1 LASSPLGLAE
11 RNRNPAAPDAAA
23 FEIMDGALAASSA
36 ALLAEETPAPVA
48 GDPEAAR
55 TRPDAGAARTMLLR
69 AAFARKRGQVL
80 AAVAALLV
88 LALALWISRRS
99 PALTPGS
106 TTKRAA
112 SPASRGPLG
121 APVPAQAGRLRI
133 DFDHPLKSGTLRVYV
148 DDELQIEEALT
159 GQKRKKALVF
169 GMHEGSFREELDV
182 PPGRHEV
189 RVEVRWDDNMRTER
203 IVGTFRSGA
212 TRRLEAGLGRIRR
225 DLSLEWK

>member
-1 LASSPLGLAE
+1 
-11 RNRNPAAPDAAA
+11 
-23 FEIMDGALAASSA
+23 M
-36 ALLAEETPAPVA
+36 
-48 GDPEAAR
+48 
-55 TRPDAGAARTMLLR
+55 
-69 AAFARKRGQVL
+69 
-80 AAVAALLV
+80 
-88 LALALWISRRS
+88 
-99 PALTPGS
+99 
-106 TTKRAA
+106 
-112 SPASRGPLG
+112 
-121 APVPAQAGRLRI
+121 
-133 DFDHPLKSGTLRVYV
+133 